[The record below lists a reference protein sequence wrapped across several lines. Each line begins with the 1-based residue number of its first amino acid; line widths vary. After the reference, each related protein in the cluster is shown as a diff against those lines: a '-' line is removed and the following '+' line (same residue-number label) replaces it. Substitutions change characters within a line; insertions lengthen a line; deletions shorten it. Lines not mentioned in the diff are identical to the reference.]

1 MVASRAI
8 ERLVLPAMR
17 VLAAVAILLAVLALP
32 AAAGASSGKGKDQVV
47 ITGSVN
53 VPRGKTVKTIVIVDG
68 PVTIDGHVT
77 GDVVS
82 VHGTVTV
89 SGRVDGDL
97 ATVTKRAHLLAGA
110 HVGHDLLYGD
120 KKPTVDGGATV
131 GGKVKHEGFSKV
143 SSSFAWALGLFVW
156 LAVTLSALVLGVLVV
171 AFTPRV
177 VESAWEAADSGLG
190 SVIGM
195 GVALFVGFPLVALAI
210 AATVFGL
217 PLSLLLFLA
226 LLPLYAL
233 GYVASAWILGRR
245 VLSGRR
251 DRFVPLLIGLLILRV
266 LALIP
271 VLGAL
276 VGIAATAFGL
286 GAIGI
291 AAWRAGGEGRGRG
304 AAKAPPATA

>member
-1 MVASRAI
+1 
-8 ERLVLPAMR
+8 MR
-17 VLAAVAILLAVLALP
+17 VLAAAAVVLGVLALP
-32 AAAGASSGKGKDQVV
+32 ATAGASGGKGKDQVV

-82 VHGTVTV
+82 IHGTVTV

-110 HVGHDLLYGD
+110 HVRHDLLYGD

-131 GGKVKHEGFSKV
+131 GGRIKHQGFSKV

-177 VESAWEAADSGLG
+177 VEAAWEAADSGRG

-217 PLSLLLFLA
+217 PLSVLLFLA

-286 GAIGI
+286 GALGI
-291 AAWRAGGEGRGRG
+291 AARRAGAGRGGG
-304 AAKAPPATA
+304 AATVPPATA